1 VGYLSE
7 SLLVVRTAV
16 VSSGFLA
23 YRPRGKELCLIGELQ
38 PQDIEDL
45 LQELEGA
52 SSTQVSHP
60 QDVEEL
66 LYVLQ
71 SGSLY
76 LARQDAAEQL
86 GKAKTSG
93 SQIIRALAAAQA
105 SDAYPEVRRA
115 AAKALR
121 GPVHQEYLGQ
131 RPDLMEVTERVL
143 QQAPGLTDPASAG
156 EGRLALRAK
165 RLGIVNAVLCGL
177 LILAM
182 VATLVVVVLFAEDE
196 GSGMFFV
203 VVYFGFIPVAS
214 IPVGLLCLV
223 GAVFSRT
230 QLRRHSSP
238 EARLGLRLSKR
249 GPTAVIACYVI
260 IFGIYCIL
268 QRVMAA

>member
-1 VGYLSE
+1 LEWRY
-7 SLLVVRTAV
+7 VVE
-16 VSSGFLA
+16 
-23 YRPRGKELCLIGELQ
+23 ELK

-45 LQELEGA
+45 LQELEEED
-52 SSTQVSHP
+52 STQESP
-60 QDVEEL
+60 PPEVEETL
-66 LYVLQ
+66 RVLQ
-71 SGSLY
+71 SGTLY
-76 LARQDAAEQL
+76 LGRRDAAEQL
-86 GKAKTSG
+86 GRVGTS
-93 SQIIRALAAAQA
+93 SPRIIRVLRAAQE
-105 SDAYPEVRRA
+105 SDPHPEVRRT
-115 AAKALR
+115 AAKSLR
-121 GPVHQEYLGQ
+121 GPVHEEYLGQ

-143 QQAPGLTDPASAG
+143 QQAPGLTSPASAG
-156 EGRLALRAK
+156 EGRPDLKAK
-165 RLGIVNAVLCGL
+165 GLGIVNAVLCGL

-223 GAVFSRT
+223 GAVFSHT